1 MREQRRILLS
11 LITLALVLVFMTMP
25 TLAQEEA
32 SGPLDALGING
43 GFLIAQL
50 VNFSLIFLLLTAI
63 LWRPITRNLDARA
76 TKAQK
81 ALEDSAAAATARRNA
96 EAEAEKIL
104 AQARSDSAKAVEQ
117 ARERGEEV
125 GKQVE
130 AEARTE
136 AEKIRS
142 DARAAAQVERD
153 AELANLRGQVVSIST
168 AIAQRLIKESLVDGA
183 RQQAIINDFFTKVP
197 ADAKGMAGDVEVIS
211 AMPLAEGEQAK
222 VKRELGI
229 DNVTFVV
236 NPDILGGLIVRS
248 GDRVVDG
255 SVRSGLTDLTGR
267 LN

>member
-1 MREQRRILLS
+1 MREQRRILQS
-11 LITLALVLVFMTMP
+11 LTMLVILALAATP
-25 TLAQEEA
+25 TFAAEEGG
-32 SGPLDALGING
+32 SPLDALGING

-50 VNFSLIFLLLTAI
+50 VNFGLVFVLLTAI
-63 LWRPITRNLDARA
+63 LWKPITRNLDARA
-76 TKAQK
+76 FKAQK

-104 AQARSDSAKAVEQ
+104 AQARSDSAKSVEQ

-130 AEARTE
+130 TEARAD
-136 AEKIRS
+136 AEKIRT

-168 AIAQRLIKESLVDGA
+168 AIAQRLIKESLVDSA

-197 ADAKGMAGDVEVIS
+197 ADAKGMGGDVEVIS
-211 AMPLAEGEQAK
+211 AMPLAEGEKAN

>member
-1 MREQRRILLS
+1 MRGQRRIIPLLVV
-11 LITLALVLVFMTMP
+11 LVIILALAATPAF
-25 TLAQEEA
+25 AAEEGG
-32 SGPLDALGING
+32 SPLDALGING

-63 LWRPITRNLDARA
+63 LWGPITRNLDARA
-76 TKAQK
+76 FKAQK
-81 ALEDSAAAATARRNA
+81 LVEDSAAAATARRNA
-96 EAEAEKIL
+96 EFEAEKIL
-104 AQARSDSAKAVEQ
+104 AQARSEAAAVVAQ

-130 AEARTE
+130 SEARTD
-136 AEKIRS
+136 ADKIRS

-153 AELANLRGQVVSIST
+153 AELANLRGQVVNIST
-168 AIAQRLIKESLVDGA
+168 AIAQRLIKDSLVDKA
-183 RQQAIINDFFTKVP
+183 RQTAIINEFFTKVP

-211 AMPLAEGEQAK
+211 AMPLDAGEQSN

-236 NPDILGGLIVRS
+236 NPEILGGLIVRS

>member
-1 MREQRRILLS
+1 MREQRRILLL
-11 LITLALVLVFMTMP
+11 LITLALVLVFSAMP
-25 TLAQEEA
+25 TLAQEEGG
-32 SGPLDALGING
+32 SPLEALGING

-50 VNFSLIFLLLTAI
+50 VNFGLVFAGLTAI
-63 LWRPITRNLDARA
+63 LWRPLTNALDARA
-76 TKAQK
+76 LRIQK
-81 ALEDSAAAATARRNA
+81 GLEDAAAAATARRNA
-96 EAEAEKIL
+96 EAEAEKVL
-104 AQARSDSAKAVEQ
+104 AQARSEANKVVE
-117 ARERGEEV
+117 ASRERGDEV

-130 AEARTE
+130 AEARAE
-136 AEKIRS
+136 ADKIRS

-183 RQQAIINDFFTKVP
+183 RQKAIINEFFTKVP
-197 ADAKGMAGDVEVIS
+197 AEAKGMAGDVEVIS
-211 AMPLAEGEQAK
+211 AMPLDSGEQAN

-236 NPDILGGLIVRS
+236 NPEILGGLIVRS

-255 SVRSGLTDLTGR
+255 SVRSGLTDLTAR